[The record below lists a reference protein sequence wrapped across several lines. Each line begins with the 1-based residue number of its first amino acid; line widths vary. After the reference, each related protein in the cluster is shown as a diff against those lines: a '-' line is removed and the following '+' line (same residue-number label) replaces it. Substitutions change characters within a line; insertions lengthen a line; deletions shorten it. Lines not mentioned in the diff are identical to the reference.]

1 MFTASFAEIL
11 SIGAVLPFL
20 AVLTNPEKIINHPT
34 TQSLIHKLGYTTIPP
49 SSLSPSGKL
58 STQHSALRKSA
69 LSTPGKLTT
78 NQPSSLSTNDTL
90 STQHSALSTEKISTQ
105 HSALSTEKISTQHSA
120 LSTEKISTH
129 QTANC
134 LLPTDFLLILT
145 IIFALAALI
154 SGAMRLLLLWAST
167 RLSFATGA
175 DLSISIYRRT
185 LYQPYSVHAAR
196 NSSEVISGITG
207 KANSVI
213 FSIITPALTIISS
226 AIMLIVILI
235 ALISIDPTIALAAFG
250 GFGFIYAIIIKLTKG
265 RMLIN
270 SQCMA
275 RESTQLIKSL
285 QEGLGG
291 IRDVLIDG
299 CQAVYC
305 QIYRNADL
313 PLRKAQGNST
323 FISQSPRFGI
333 EALGMM
339 LIAMLAYALARQ
351 PDGISKAIP
360 VLGALALGAQRLLP
374 VLQGGYASWSSI
386 QSGQVSL
393 IDTLE
398 LLDQPLPEYVDQ
410 PPAKPIPF
418 EQKITLNQL
427 SFRYTPQTP
436 WILNNLDLTIPK
448 GSRIGFIGL
457 TGSGKSTL
465 LDIVMGLLQPNQG
478 ALEIDSEEITT
489 HNTRNWQSHI
499 AHVPQAIFLA
509 DSTIQENIAF
519 GVPINKINQVLVKQA
534 AQQAQIADIIE
545 TWPKKY
551 QTFVGERGIRLS
563 GGQRQ
568 RIGIAR
574 ALYKQSDVIIFDEA
588 TSALDNKTEQAVMQS
603 IESLGQNLTVLIIA
617 HRLTTLQ
624 NCDQIV
630 ELADGGIK
638 RIGTYQEIVG
648 EDNMANSPVQLSTKK
663 TANC

>member
-1 MFTASFAEIL
+1 MSKRRRKQIFLLLILMFAASFAEIL

-20 AVLTNPEKIINHPT
+20 AVLTNPDRIFQLPSAKPFIN
-34 TQSLIHKLGYTTIPP
+34 LIGITF
-49 SSLSPSGKL
+49 SSQL
-58 STQHSALRKSA
+58 
-69 LSTPGKLTT
+69 
-78 NQPSSLSTNDTL
+78 
-90 STQHSALSTEKISTQ
+90 
-105 HSALSTEKISTQHSA
+105 
-120 LSTEKISTH
+120 
-129 QTANC
+129 
-134 LLPTDFLLILT
+134 LLPLT
-145 IIFALAALI
+145 IGFGVAAFI

-167 RLSFATGA
+167 RISYATGA

-185 LYQPYSVHAAR
+185 LYQPYSIHVSR
-196 NSSEVISGITG
+196 NSSEVINGISG
-207 KANSVI
+207 KASSVI
-213 FSIITPALTIISS
+213 GAIILPSLTIISS
-226 AIMLIVILI
+226 AIMLIVILM
-235 ALISIDPTIALAAFG
+235 ALVSIDPVIALVAFG
-250 GFGFIYAIIIKLTKG
+250 GFGLIYAIIIRLTRG

-270 SQCMA
+270 SQSIA

-299 CQAVYC
+299 CQTVYC
-305 QIYRNADL
+305 EIYRNADL
-313 PLRKAQGNST
+313 PLRRAQGNSN

-339 LIAMLAYALARQ
+339 LIAALAYLLAHQ
-351 PDGISKAIP
+351 PDGVAKAIP

-374 VLQGGYASWSSI
+374 VLQGSYASWSSI

-393 IDTLE
+393 KDTLE

-418 EQKITLNQL
+418 HQQLTLKQL

-436 WILNNLDLTIPK
+436 WVLKNLDLTIKK

-465 LDIVMGLLQPNQG
+465 LDVIMGLLQPNEG
-478 ALEIDSEEITT
+478 TVEIDNQIITI
-489 HNTRNWQSHI
+489 HNTRQWQAHI

-519 GVPINKINQVLVKQA
+519 GVPINKIDLTLVKQA
-534 AQQAQIADIIE
+534 AEKAQIADIIE

-551 QTFVGERGIRLS
+551 NTFVGERGIRLS

-574 ALYKQSDVIIFDEA
+574 ALYKQADVIIFDEA
-588 TSALDNKTEQAVMQS
+588 TSALDNKTEAAVMQS
-603 IESLGQNLTVLIIA
+603 IESLGKDLTLLIIA

-624 NCDQIV
+624 NCDQII
-630 ELADGGIK
+630 ELANGGIK

-648 EDNMANSPVQLSTKK
+648 EQNIITSDS
-663 TANC
+663 

>member
-1 MFTASFAEIL
+1 MFAASFAEIL

-20 AVLTNPEKIINHPT
+20 AVLTNPDRIFQFSGAKLFINF
-34 TQSLIHKLGYTTIPP
+34 IGIV
-49 SSLSPSGKL
+49 SPE
-58 STQHSALRKSA
+58 Q
-69 LSTPGKLTT
+69 
-78 NQPSSLSTNDTL
+78 
-90 STQHSALSTEKISTQ
+90 
-105 HSALSTEKISTQHSA
+105 
-120 LSTEKISTH
+120 
-129 QTANC
+129 
-134 LLPTDFLLILT
+134 LLFPLT
-145 IIFALAALI
+145 IGFGLAALV
-154 SGAMRLLLLWAST
+154 SGGMRLLLLWAST
-167 RLSFATGA
+167 RLSFAVGA
-175 DLSISIYRRT
+175 DLSINIYRRT
-185 LYQPYSVHAAR
+185 LYQPYSIHASR
-196 NSSEVISGITG
+196 NSSEVISGIST

-213 FSIITPALTIISS
+213 GAIITPALTLISS
-226 AIMLIVILI
+226 SIMLVVILL
-235 ALISIDPTIALAAFG
+235 ALISIDPIIALSAFG
-250 GFGFIYAIIIKLTKG
+250 GFGSIYAIIIRINRG

-270 SQCMA
+270 SENIA

-313 PLRKAQGNST
+313 PLRQAQGNSS
-323 FISQSPRFGI
+323 FINQSPRFLI

-374 VLQGGYASWSSI
+374 VLQAAYAAWSNI
-386 QSGQVSL
+386 QTGQVSL
-393 IDTLE
+393 QDTLE

-410 PPAKPIPF
+410 PPAKPITF
-418 EQKITLNQL
+418 QQQIVLKQL

-436 WILNNLDLTIPK
+436 WVLKNVDLTIKK

-465 LDIVMGLLQPNQG
+465 LDVIMGLLESNEG
-478 ALEIDSEEITT
+478 TLEIDNQVITT
-489 HNTRNWQSHI
+489 HNTRQWQVHI

-519 GVPINKINQVLVKQA
+519 GVPINKIDHVLVKKA
-534 AQQAQIADIIE
+534 AQKAQISDIIE
-545 TWPKKY
+545 TWPNKY
-551 QTFVGERGIRLS
+551 NTFVGERGIRLS

-574 ALYKQSDVIIFDEA
+574 ALYKQANVIIFDEA

-603 IESLGQNLTVLIIA
+603 IESLGKDLTVLIIA

-630 ELADGGIK
+630 ELGNGGIK
-638 RIGTYQEIVG
+638 RIGTYRDIISTEMQ
-648 EDNMANSPVQLSTKK
+648 NVQAFPLKPQHSDLST
-663 TANC
+663 

>member
-1 MFTASFAEIL
+1 MFAASFAEIL

-20 AVLTNPEKIINHPT
+20 AVLTNPDRIFQLPVVRPLINF
-34 TQSLIHKLGYTTIPP
+34 LGF
-49 SSLSPSGKL
+49 SSPDQL
-58 STQHSALRKSA
+58 
-69 LSTPGKLTT
+69 
-78 NQPSSLSTNDTL
+78 
-90 STQHSALSTEKISTQ
+90 
-105 HSALSTEKISTQHSA
+105 
-120 LSTEKISTH
+120 
-129 QTANC
+129 
-134 LLPTDFLLILT
+134 LLPLT
-145 IIFALAALI
+145 IVFAFAALI

-167 RLSFATGA
+167 RISFAIGA
-175 DLSISIYRRT
+175 DLSINIYRRT
-185 LYQPYSVHAAR
+185 LYQPYAVHASR
-196 NSSEVISGITG
+196 NSSEIISGISV
-207 KANSVI
+207 KASSVI
-213 FSIITPALTIISS
+213 GYIITPSLTLISS
-226 AIMLIVILI
+226 AIMLVVILL
-235 ALISIDPTIALAAFG
+235 ALISIDPAIALAAFG
-250 GFGFIYAIIIKLTKG
+250 GFGLIYAVIIKLTKG

-270 SQCMA
+270 SQSIS
-275 RESTQLIKSL
+275 RDSNQLIKSL

-313 PLRKAQGNST
+313 PLRKAQGNSN
-323 FISQSPRFGI
+323 FISASPRFGI

-351 PDGISKAIP
+351 PDGIAKTIP

-386 QSGQVSL
+386 QSGQISL
-393 IDTLE
+393 KDTLE

-410 PPAKPIPF
+410 PPATPIQF
-418 EQKITLNQL
+418 QQQINLNQL

-436 WILNNLDLTIPK
+436 WILNNLDLTIQK

-465 LDIVMGLLQPNQG
+465 LDIVMGLLQPNEG
-478 ALEIDSEEITT
+478 TLEIDSEEITT
-489 HNTRNWQSHI
+489 HNTRNWQAHI

-519 GVPINKINQVLVKQA
+519 GVPINKIDNALVKQA
-534 AQQAQIADIIE
+534 AEQAQIADIIE

-574 ALYKQSDVIIFDEA
+574 ALYKQADVIIFDEA

-603 IESLGQNLTVLIIA
+603 IETLGKDLTVLIIA

-630 ELADGGIK
+630 ELANSGIK
-638 RIGTYQEIVG
+638 RIGTYKEIVG
-648 EDNMANSPVQLSTKK
+648 EERIKNAQSF
-663 TANC
+663 